1 MDSIKGTVEATIQLT
16 KANCYYMTHGVCSL
30 SVIEDHFI
38 SPTERVQPN
47 DLFYCPRLYALM
59 CGREKDKAIPAVPC
73 NCGHVQILGN
83 PQRACIAERKELVLQ
98 LEINDDKT
106 AIRSPVDMHFIVTRV
121 SISIVLSSTYT
132 CRPAADCSK
141 QFLRL
146 PETIFN
152 FNSSGVAP

>member
-83 PQRACIAERKELVLQ
+83 PQRACIAERKELVLP
-98 LEINDDKT
+98 LEINDDKQERELCDVCGGQT
-106 AIRSPVDMHFIVTRV
+106 TLHEDEEAGKRI
-121 SISIVLSSTYT
+121 LSVKVH
-132 CRPAADCSK
+132 AVKASK
-141 QFLRL
+141 K
-146 PETIFN
+146 
-152 FNSSGVAP
+152 